1 MRRKVTRTD
10 KRMPPEEDFN
20 WKRLE
25 TRDPTK
31 ARRYEGFKAGR
42 QEERKAGKR
51 QDHAAVA
58 HYP

>member
-1 MRRKVTRTD
+1 M
-10 KRMPPEEDFN
+10 
-20 WKRLE
+20 E

-58 HYP
+58 HYPRYVLVALGGLRVDRIFLR